1 MVLQQNMYS
10 TTNPLTRRG
19 LTVPMGPK
27 MKEMKRLGKIA
38 IWSLCFATLT
48 LSCTKVEQA
57 ESAQAQ
63 ISYNVVQY
71 TQTKAAGEYPTNVPF
86 VSSAFY
92 LEDGKTWAA
101 NRSEAKPY
109 IENAI
114 ISYDVTRTNWR
125 DADHSYY
132 WPRAG
137 KLTFFSYS
145 PQAIKDYT
153 QIDRNSGITI
163 TDWDVNSH
171 KDVDIMIAD
180 VQTDQTANQN
190 VGTYTGVPTIFRHA
204 LSKISGFTFNLHK
217 DYYTASKIEFLL
229 NSIVIKNMPQRGS
242 YSNTMPSKSNI
253 GAWNKAAEGVYS
265 YTWYSN
271 DSGTIIPYSEST
283 PLAIPANGL
292 SSFSELYLLPQ
303 LYPADGGP
311 SLEITYTKRTYG
323 LYGSY
328 TDSQITASVSFY
340 DLFAST
346 GHRLVIN
353 RNLTFNIV
361 FNIDSNLITWAP
373 DQQDWD
379 GSDFKIDF

>member
-1 MVLQQNMYS
+1 
-10 TTNPLTRRG
+10 
-19 LTVPMGPK
+19 

-71 TQTKAAGEYPTNVPF
+71 TQTKAAGLYPKTEKF
-86 VSSAFY
+86 ISSAFY

-101 NRSEAKPY
+101 NHSEAKPY

-114 ISYDVTRTNWR
+114 ISFDGTNWR
-125 DADHSYY
+125 DKDHSYY

-145 PQAIKDYT
+145 PQAIKAST

-163 TDWDVNSH
+163 TGWDVNDH
-171 KDVDIMIAD
+171 QDVDIMIAD

-190 VGTYTGVPTIFRHA
+190 VGTYTSVPTIFRHA

-217 DYYTASKIEFLL
+217 DYANGHSSGSYVNGDVVFILK
-229 NSIVIKNMPQRGS
+229 SIAIKNMPQKGT
-242 YSNTMPSKSNI
+242 YYNTMPSESNI
-253 GAWNKAAEGVYS
+253 GAWTKAADGIYS

-271 DSGTIIPYSEST
+271 KDGITIPYSTSAPT
-283 PLAIPANGL
+283 KILPNGIPNN
-292 SSFSELYLLPQ
+292 ELYLLPQ
-303 LYPADGGP
+303 HYLADGGP

-323 LYGSY
+323 EDGSY
-328 TDSQITASVSFY
+328 TNSPITASVSFY

-346 GHRLVIN
+346 GNRLVIN

-373 DQQDWD
+373 DQQAW
-379 GSDFKIDF
+379 GSGDFNIDF

>member
-1 MVLQQNMYS
+1 
-10 TTNPLTRRG
+10 
-19 LTVPMGPK
+19 
-27 MKEMKRLGKIA
+27 MKVMKRLAKIA
-38 IWSLCFATLT
+38 IWSLCFATLSF
-48 LSCTKVEQA
+48 SCTKAEQSGA
-57 ESAQAQ
+57 APQ
-63 ISYNVVQY
+63 ISYNVVQC
-71 TQTKAAGEYPTNVPF
+71 TQTKAAGEYPTTVPF

-92 LEDGKTWAA
+92 LENGKTWAA

-114 ISYDVTRTNWR
+114 ISFDGTNWR
-125 DADHSYY
+125 DKDHSYY

-145 PQAIKDYT
+145 PQALQSST

-163 TDWDVNSH
+163 TNWDVNNH
-171 KDVDIMIAD
+171 QDVDIMIAD
-180 VQTDQTANQN
+180 VQTDQTANQI
-190 VGTYTGVPTIFRHA
+190 GGIYTGVPTIFRHA

-217 DYYTASKIEFLL
+217 DYANGHSSGSYNNGDVVFILQ
-229 NSIVIKNMPQRGS
+229 SIVIKNMPQKGT
-242 YSNTMPSKSNI
+242 YSNTMPSESNI
-253 GAWNKAAEGVYS
+253 GAWNKAADGIYS

-271 DSGTIIPYSEST
+271 ASGTPIPYSKSNSV
-283 PLAIPANGL
+283 AIPGSGL
-292 SSFSELYLLPQ
+292 SPYSELYLLPQ

-311 SLEITYTKRTYG
+311 SLEITYTKRTYSG
-323 LYGSY
+323 PDSY
-328 TDSQITASVSFY
+328 LETPITASVSFY

-379 GSDFKIDF
+379 GSDFNIDF

>member
-1 MVLQQNMYS
+1 
-10 TTNPLTRRG
+10 
-19 LTVPMGPK
+19 
-27 MKEMKRLGKIA
+27 MKVMKRFGKIA

>member
-1 MVLQQNMYS
+1 
-10 TTNPLTRRG
+10 
-19 LTVPMGPK
+19 
-27 MKEMKRLGKIA
+27 MKVMKRFGKIA

-92 LEDGKTWAA
+92 LENGKTWAA

-145 PQAIKDYT
+145 PQAIKAST

-163 TDWDVNSH
+163 TDWDVHSH
-171 KDVDIMIAD
+171 QNVDIMIAD

-229 NSIVIKNMPQRGS
+229 NSIVIKNMPQKGT
-242 YSNTMPSKSNI
+242 YSNTMPSESNI
-253 GAWNKAAEGVYS
+253 GAWNKAANGIYS

-271 DSGTIIPYSEST
+271 ASGTTIPYSEST

-292 SSFSELYLLPQ
+292 SPYSELYLLPQ

-311 SLEITYTKRTYG
+311 SLEITYTKRTYSG
-323 LYGSY
+323 PDTYVE
-328 TDSQITASVSFY
+328 TQITASVSFY

>member
-1 MVLQQNMYS
+1 MN
-10 TTNPLTRRG
+10 
-19 LTVPMGPK
+19 K
-27 MKEMKRLGKIA
+27 MNHFAKIA
-38 IWSLCFATLT
+38 IRSLCFATLA
-48 LSCTKVEQA
+48 LSCTKVEQ
-57 ESAQAQ
+57 SYPAQAQ
-63 ISYNVVQY
+63 ICYNVVQY
-71 TQTKAAGEYPTNVPF
+71 TQTKAAGLYPTTVPF
-86 VSSAFY
+86 VSNAFY
-92 LEDGKTWAA
+92 LENGKTWAA

-109 IENAI
+109 IENAT
-114 ISYDVTRTNWR
+114 ISFDGTNWR

-145 PQAIKDYT
+145 PQAIKAST

-171 KDVDIMIAD
+171 QDVDIMIAD

-190 VGTYTGVPTIFRHA
+190 VGTYTVVPTIFRHA

-217 DYYTASKIEFLL
+217 DYAKDYTNTGKYADGNVVFLL
-229 NSIVIKNMPQRGS
+229 KSIVIKNMPQKGT
-242 YSNTMPSKSNI
+242 YSNTMPSESNI
-253 GAWNKAAEGVYS
+253 GVWTKAADGVYS
-265 YTWYSN
+265 YTWYNS
-271 DSGTIIPYSEST
+271 DGDGTTIPYSTST
-283 PLAIPANGL
+283 PLAITANGL
-292 SSFSELYLLPQ
+292 SPYSELYLLPQ
-303 LYPADGGP
+303 LYLADGGP

-323 LYGSY
+323 EDGSY
-328 TDSQITASVSFY
+328 TNSPITASVSFY

-346 GHRLVIN
+346 RHLLVIN

>member
-1 MVLQQNMYS
+1 
-10 TTNPLTRRG
+10 
-19 LTVPMGPK
+19 
-27 MKEMKRLGKIA
+27 MKRFGKIA

-71 TQTKAAGEYPTNVPF
+71 TQTKAAGLYPKTEKF
-86 VSSAFY
+86 ISSAFY

-101 NRSEAKPY
+101 NHSEAKPY

-145 PQAIKDYT
+145 PQAIKAST

-163 TDWDVNSH
+163 TDWNVHSH
-171 KDVDIMIAD
+171 QNVDIMIAD

-190 VGTYTGVPTIFRHA
+190 VGTYTVVPTIFRHA

-229 NSIVIKNMPQRGS
+229 NSIVIKNMPQKGS
-242 YSNTMPSKSNI
+242 YSNTMPSESNI
-253 GAWNKAAEGVYS
+253 GAWNKAADGVYD
-265 YTWYSN
+265 YTWYRN
-271 DSGTIIPYSEST
+271 DGDGITIPYSTST
-283 PLAIPANGL
+283 PTNISANGL
-292 SSFSELYLLPQ
+292 TNKELYLLPQ

-361 FNIDSNLITWAP
+361 FNIDANLITWAP
-373 DQQDWD
+373 DQQNWD

>member
-1 MVLQQNMYS
+1 M
-10 TTNPLTRRG
+10 T
-19 LTVPMGPK
+19 
-27 MKEMKRLGKIA
+27 KIV

-48 LSCTKVEQA
+48 LSCTKVEQS
-57 ESAQAQ
+57 ESVQSQ
-63 ISYNVVQY
+63 ICYNVVQC
-71 TQTKAAGEYPTNVPF
+71 TQTKAAGLYPTNVPF

-92 LEDGKTWAA
+92 LENGKTWAA

-114 ISYDVTRTNWR
+114 ISFDGTNWR
-125 DADHSYY
+125 DKDHSYY

-145 PQAIKDYT
+145 PQAIKAST

-163 TDWDVNSH
+163 TGWDVNAH
-171 KDVDIMIAD
+171 QDVDIMIAD
-180 VQTDQTANQN
+180 VQTEQTANQIG
-190 VGTYTGVPTIFRHA
+190 GTYTGVPTIFRHA

-217 DYYTASKIEFLL
+217 DYANGHTSGSYANGDVVFLL
-229 NSIVIKNMPQRGS
+229 KSIVIKNMPQKGT
-242 YSNTMPSKSNI
+242 YSNTMPSESNI
-253 GAWNKAAEGVYS
+253 GVWNKAADGVYN

-271 DSGTIIPYSEST
+271 ASGTTIPYSTST
-283 PLAIPANGL
+283 PRAIPANGL
-292 SSFSELYLLPQ
+292 SSYTELYLLPQ
-303 LYPADGGP
+303 VYPADGGP

-323 LYGSY
+323 ETNY
-328 TDSQITASVSFY
+328 TDSQVIASVSFY

-353 RNLTFNIV
+353 RNLKFNIV

-373 DQQDWD
+373 GQQDWD

>member
-1 MVLQQNMYS
+1 MN
-10 TTNPLTRRG
+10 
-19 LTVPMGPK
+19 K
-27 MKEMKRLGKIA
+27 MNHFAKIA
-38 IWSLCFATLT
+38 IRSLCFATLA
-48 LSCTKVEQA
+48 LSCTKVEQ
-57 ESAQAQ
+57 SYPAQTQ

-71 TQTKAAGEYPTNVPF
+71 TQTKAAGLYPTTVPF

-92 LEDGKTWAA
+92 LENGKTWAA

-109 IENAI
+109 IENAT
-114 ISYDVTRTNWR
+114 ISFDGTNWR

-145 PQAIKDYT
+145 PVAVQSST

-171 KDVDIMIAD
+171 QNVDIMIAD
-180 VQTDQTANQN
+180 VQTDQTANQTG
-190 VGTYTGVPTIFRHA
+190 GTYTGVPTIFRHA

-217 DYYTASKIEFLL
+217 DYANGHTSGSYDDGDVVFLL
-229 NSIVIKNMPQRGS
+229 NSIVIKNMPQKGT
-242 YSNTMPSKSNI
+242 YSNLMPSESNI
-253 GAWNKAAEGVYS
+253 GAWNKAADGIYS

-271 DSGTIIPYSEST
+271 KDGITIPYSTSD
-283 PLAIPANGL
+283 PLPVQAKGL
-292 SSFSELYLLPQ
+292 SPYSELYLLPQ
-303 LYPADGGP
+303 SYLPDGGP

-323 LYGSY
+323 ENGS

-346 GHRLVIN
+346 YHRLVIN

>member
-1 MVLQQNMYS
+1 
-10 TTNPLTRRG
+10 
-19 LTVPMGPK
+19 
-27 MKEMKRLGKIA
+27 MKVMKRFGKIA

-71 TQTKAAGEYPTNVPF
+71 TQTKAAGLYPKTEKF
-86 VSSAFY
+86 ISTAFY

-101 NRSEAKPY
+101 NHSEAIAY
-109 IENAI
+109 IENAT
-114 ISYDVTRTNWR
+114 ISYDETRTNWY
-125 DADHSYY
+125 DADHAYY

-145 PQAIKDYT
+145 PKAIQAST
-153 QIDRNSGITI
+153 NIDRNSGITI
-163 TDWDVNSH
+163 TDWDVDAH

-180 VQTDQTANQN
+180 VQTEQTANQTG
-190 VGTYTGVPTIFRHA
+190 GTYTGVPTIFRHA

-217 DYYTASKIEFLL
+217 DYANGHSSGSYNNGDVVFLL
-229 NSIVIKNMPQRGS
+229 NSIDIKNMPQKGT
-242 YSNTMPSKSNI
+242 YSNTMPSESNI
-253 GAWNKAAEGVYS
+253 GVWTKAADGVYD

-271 DSGTIIPYSEST
+271 NGDGINIPFSTST
-283 PLAIPANGL
+283 PTDIQSNGL
-292 SSFSELYLLPQ
+292 PNNELYLLPQ

-311 SLEITYTKRTYG
+311 SLEIKYTKRTYTG
-323 LYGSY
+323 NNQYDNSEV
-328 TDSQITASVSFY
+328 TASVSFH

-353 RNLTFNIV
+353 RNLKFNIV

>member
-1 MVLQQNMYS
+1 MN
-10 TTNPLTRRG
+10 
-19 LTVPMGPK
+19 
-27 MKEMKRLGKIA
+27 KIV
-38 IWSLCFATLT
+38 IWSLCFAILT
-48 LSCTKVEQA
+48 LSCTKVEQSGA
-57 ESAQAQ
+57 APQ
-63 ISYNVVQY
+63 ISYNVVQC
-71 TQTKAAGEYPTNVPF
+71 TQTKAAGEYPTTVPF

-92 LEDGKTWAA
+92 LENGKTWAA

-114 ISYDVTRTNWR
+114 ISFDGTNWR
-125 DADHSYY
+125 DKDHSYY

-145 PQAIKDYT
+145 PQALQSST

-163 TDWDVNSH
+163 TNWDVNNH
-171 KDVDIMIAD
+171 QDVDIMIAD
-180 VQTDQTANQN
+180 VQTDQTANQI
-190 VGTYTGVPTIFRHA
+190 GGIYTGVPTIFRHA

-217 DYYTASKIEFLL
+217 DYANGHSSGSYNNGDVVFILQ
-229 NSIVIKNMPQRGS
+229 SIVIKNMPQKGT
-242 YSNTMPSKSNI
+242 YSNTMPSESNI
-253 GAWNKAAEGVYS
+253 GAWNKAADGIYS

-271 DSGTIIPYSEST
+271 ASGTPIPYSKSNSV
-283 PLAIPANGL
+283 AIPGSGL
-292 SSFSELYLLPQ
+292 SPYSELYLLPQ

-311 SLEITYTKRTYG
+311 SLEITYTKRTYSG
-323 LYGSY
+323 PDSY
-328 TDSQITASVSFY
+328 LETPITASVSFY

-379 GSDFKIDF
+379 GSDFNIDF

>member
-1 MVLQQNMYS
+1 
-10 TTNPLTRRG
+10 
-19 LTVPMGPK
+19 MGPK
-27 MKEMKRLGKIA
+27 MKEMKRFGKIA
-38 IWSLCFATLT
+38 IRSLCFATLT
-48 LSCTKVEQA
+48 LSCTKVEQS
-57 ESAQAQ
+57 EPTQAQ

-71 TQTKAAGEYPTNVPF
+71 TQTKAAGLYPTTVPF

-92 LEDGKTWAA
+92 LENGKTWAA

-114 ISYDVTRTNWR
+114 ISYDEARTSWH
-125 DADHSYY
+125 DADHAYY

-145 PQAIKDYT
+145 PQAIKAST

-163 TDWDVNSH
+163 TNWDVHSH
-171 KDVDIMIAD
+171 QNVDIMIAD

-190 VGTYTGVPTIFRHA
+190 VGTYTVVPTIFRHA

-217 DYYTASKIEFLL
+217 DYANGHSSGSYNNSDVVFLL
-229 NSIVIKNMPQRGS
+229 NSIVIKNMPQKGT
-242 YSNTMPSKSNI
+242 YSNTMPSESNI
-253 GAWNKAAEGVYS
+253 GAWNKAADGVYS

-271 DSGTIIPYSEST
+271 TSGTIIPYSEST
-283 PLAIPANGL
+283 PLAISAKGL
-292 SSFSELYLLPQ
+292 SPYSELYLLPQ
-303 LYPADGGP
+303 IYPADGGP
-311 SLEITYTKRTYG
+311 SLEIKYTKRSYT
-323 LYGSY
+323 SNTKY
-328 TDSQITASVSFY
+328 TDSQVTASVSFY

>member
-1 MVLQQNMYS
+1 
-10 TTNPLTRRG
+10 
-19 LTVPMGPK
+19 MGPK
-27 MKEMKRLGKIA
+27 MKEMKRFGKIA
-38 IWSLCFATLT
+38 IRSLCFATLT

-114 ISYDVTRTNWR
+114 ISYDLTRTSWH
-125 DADHSYY
+125 DADHAYY

-190 VGTYTGVPTIFRHA
+190 VGTYTVVPTIFRHA
-204 LSKISGFTFNLHK
+204 LSKISVFTFNLHK
-217 DYYTASKIEFLL
+217 DYANGHSSGSYNNGDVVFILK
-229 NSIVIKNMPQRGS
+229 SIAINNMPQKGS
-242 YSNTMPSKSNI
+242 YSNTMPSESNI
-253 GAWNKAAEGVYS
+253 GAWNKAADGVYS

-271 DSGTIIPYSEST
+271 DSGITIPYSEST

-292 SSFSELYLLPQ
+292 SPYSELYLLPQ

-311 SLEITYTKRTYG
+311 SLEITYTKRTYSG
-323 LYGSY
+323 PDSY
-328 TDSQITASVSFY
+328 LETPITASVSFY

-361 FNIDSNLITWAP
+361 FNIDANLITWAP
-373 DQQDWD
+373 DQQNWD